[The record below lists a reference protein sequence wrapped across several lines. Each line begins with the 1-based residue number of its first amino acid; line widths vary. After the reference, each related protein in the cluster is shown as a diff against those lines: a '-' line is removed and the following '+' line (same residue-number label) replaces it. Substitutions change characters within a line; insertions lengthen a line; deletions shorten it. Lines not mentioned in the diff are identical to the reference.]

1 MASVDP
7 VLKKELE
14 RYLETLPEVKK
25 SRVFLARLNTIRKM
39 MSLRGT
45 VLFIPRDG
53 RFTLIPSKLQEWIA
67 STAQFRGRMVR
78 YYSLCRRIMNALPG
92 EDLGPLYLNLMD
104 RVNTILA
111 DSVASYLLEIN
122 PSQPQQGSLGSEPK
136 HPSPPSTSRPPPKP
150 GSQKPAPSIPVQNPK
165 NRSRKPH
172 SPKP

>member
-111 DSVASYLLEIN
+111 DSVAGYLLEIN
-122 PSQPQQGSLGSEPK
+122 PSQPQQGLLGSEPK
-136 HPSPPSTSRPPPKP
+136 PPSPPSTSRPPPKP
-150 GSQKPAPSIPVQNPK
+150 GSQKPQWSVPGQNPK
-165 NRSRKPH
+165 SKSRKPR
-172 SPKP
+172 SPMP